1 MEILYFTVIAV
12 GLYAIAD
19 AALNYIERSRGER
32 FVHRQLIFFAIIL
45 VLSVATFQGLQFSTK
60 LFAS

>member
-19 AALNYIERSRGER
+19 AALNYIERLRGAR
-32 FVHRQLIFFAIIL
+32 FESRQLIFFAIIL
-45 VLSVATFQGLQFSTK
+45 VLAVVTFQTMTLIMK
-60 LFAS
+60 PAA

>member
-19 AALNYIERSRGER
+19 AALNYVERSRGAR
-32 FVHRQLIFFAIIL
+32 FEHRQLIFFSIIL
-45 VLSVATFQGLQFSTK
+45 VLAVVTFQALEIAMKATG
-60 LFAS
+60 

>member
-19 AALNYIERSRGER
+19 AALNYIEHLRGAR
-32 FVHRQLIFFAIIL
+32 FENRQLIFFTIIL
-45 VLSVATFQGLQFSTK
+45 VLAVVTFQTMTLIMK
-60 LFAS
+60 PAA

>member
-19 AALNYIERSRGER
+19 AVLNYIERSRGAR
-32 FVHRQLIFFAIIL
+32 FENRQLIFFAIIL
-45 VLSVATFQGLQFSTK
+45 VLAVITFQTMTLIMK
-60 LFAS
+60 PAV